1 MRKKIHVEK
10 STQYFISCYLRHGK
24 GGREQEKE
32 GRRERRKGER
42 RRKGGIKGEGKRRKK
57 RRTQRGRKRERKEG
71 KKERKKEALWLF
83 ASSNSVHAA
92 PNRKFTAQVR

>member
-1 MRKKIHVEK
+1 MPDEEKKNPCGK
-10 STQYFISCYLRHGK
+10 NTQYFISCYLRHRK
-24 GGREQEKE
+24 GGRQQEKE

-57 RRTQRGRKRERKEG
+57 RRTQRGRKRERKE
-71 KKERKKEALWLF
+71 RKKEALWLF

-92 PNRKFTAQVR
+92 PNRKFRAQVR